1 MKPILVGDCEQ
12 YSYDTN
18 SCTKCGRAM
27 PDLCLDFEE
36 MKSKAELF
44 DAQKAKKEEAI
55 TELIASSGPEEAE
68 EATIAAYEAAAAELT
83 VDPYV
88 AKAAKRGRPPKK

>member
-1 MKPILVGDCEQ
+1 MKPIQVGDCNN
-12 YSYDTN
+12 YSFDTN

-36 MKSKAELF
+36 MKNKAELF

-55 TELIASSGPEEAE
+55 TELIASNKTEVEEI
-68 EATIAAYEAAAAELT
+68 ATIAAYEAAAAELT

-88 AKAAKRGRPPKK
+88 AKAVKRGRPPKK

>member
-1 MKPILVGDCEQ
+1 
-12 YSYDTN
+12 
-18 SCTKCGRAM
+18 M